1 MDPKRRL
8 DSITSSQSSAS
19 SGFVE
24 EKSLSDVEEEEG
36 TCHCFLHAEYMLLWE
51 DQVTGCDKEFC
62 PGKVLPSIWK
72 RPEFLE
78 GFHSVSPK
86 GKGGRSREAV
96 G

>member
-51 DQVTGCDKEFC
+51 QTRWRDVTKNF
-62 PGKVLPSIWK
+62 VLEKSYPV
-72 RPEFLE
+72 F
-78 GFHSVSPK
+78 
-86 GKGGRSREAV
+86 GRDLNF
-96 G
+96 